1 MHSFC
6 ACAPLIFLTGYMLSS
21 GALMKVVMAFGT
33 FDVLHPGHISYLE
46 QAKKMGNSLIVVVAR
61 DSSVAMIKGRLPVFG
76 EKDRL
81 RMVSSL
87 KVVDRA
93 VLGAKVKTE
102 NGRFGIIRR
111 FRPSII
117 ALGYDQQKN
126 AEALERWLKEKGIG
140 AKVVRMKAMRPYT
153 YRSSLIKNR
162 F

>member
-1 MHSFC
+1 
-6 ACAPLIFLTGYMLSS
+6 MLLS

-117 ALGYDQQKN
+117 ALGDDQQ
-126 AEALERWLKEKGIG
+126 
-140 AKVVRMKAMRPYT
+140 
-153 YRSSLIKNR
+153 
-162 F
+162 